1 MKKIVIGL
9 GIVGILLL
17 GGCSSKS
24 DTTTTSSSASS
35 TSSTST
41 EKTLAFLSDSQK
53 NTLGAFAQSYGS
65 VLKSI
70 AENKA
75 VNVDKLVAA
84 YNENGNPDEGKKD
97 IVSFKDALTTDSNK
111 FSATSLS
118 KEKEKTEANKRAFL
132 DTVESYLE
140 KKIDTFKLSDSDK
153 QKAFYQTVSAVKYP
167 ETFEKSYKSL
177 DRLRPEN

>member
-1 MKKIVIGL
+1 MKKMVISLVIL
-9 GIVGILLL
+9 GLLL
-17 GGCSSKS
+17 VGCSSGS
-24 DTTTTSSSASS
+24 DTTATSSSS
-35 TSSTST
+35 SSTST
-41 EKTLAFLSDSQK
+41 DKTLAFLSDSQK
-53 NTLGAFAQSYGS
+53 NTLDDFSKSYET
-65 VLKSI
+65 VLKDI
-70 AENKA
+70 AENSE

-97 IVSFKDALTTDSNK
+97 VVSFKDALTTDSNK

-118 KEKEKTEANKRAFL
+118 KEKEKTEANKRAFI

-153 QKAFYQTVSAVKYP
+153 QKAFYQTVSSVKYP